1 MGKKLKS
8 RSQGSLNK
16 RALSVIKACDVI
28 LEVLDARFPMESR
41 NRGLEQSVIRTG
53 KKLILV
59 LNKADL
65 ANKKEVMEFIEGGGL
80 HAIHTSC
87 KEFTGLSNLKSML
100 QRIARETNSDIKV
113 GIVGQP
119 NVGKSALINRLAL
132 RHATK
137 VSPIAGTTVGEQW
150 VRITNHI
157 MLFDSPGVLQ
167 SSKRAPLM
175 MTGGINPEDLQD
187 PESAATKIIH
197 MLRENAPA
205 KLSEKYGITRL
216 EGTDEE
222 VLEAIALGKNR
233 LAKGGV
239 PDTKTMATII
249 VRDWQRGLIE

>member
-8 RSQGSLNK
+8 RSQGALNK
-16 RALSVIKACDVI
+16 RALDVVKACDVI
-28 LEVLDARFPMESR
+28 LEVLDARFPRETR
-41 NRGLEQSVIRTG
+41 NRDLEQSVIRTG

-65 ANKKEVMEFIEGGGL
+65 ADKKNVKEFIEGGGL
-80 HAIHTSC
+80 HAVHTSC

-100 QRIARETNSDIKV
+100 QRIARESGKDIRV
-113 GIVGQP
+113 GVVGQP

-150 VRITNHI
+150 VRITSNI

-187 PESAATKIIH
+187 PELAAVKIINL
-197 MLRENAPA
+197 LR
-205 KLSEKYGITRL
+205 KSEPERLVKKYGLEFL
-216 EGTDEE
+216 EGEDED
-222 VLEAIALGKNR
+222 VLARIALKMNR
-233 LAKGGV
+233 LAKGGA
-239 PDTKTMATII
+239 PDTKTMATMI
-249 VRDWQRGLIE
+249 VRAWQRGEL